1 MPVCSANCN
10 VYTNSNWRLYN
21 RNTVMIGIRDM
32 EQARKKQ
39 KREDENA
46 RKIIKKKQEGTR
58 ARIPK
63 RNEIADVVRGTERLT
78 S

>member
-1 MPVCSANCN
+1 
-10 VYTNSNWRLYN
+10 
-21 RNTVMIGIRDM
+21 MIGIRDM